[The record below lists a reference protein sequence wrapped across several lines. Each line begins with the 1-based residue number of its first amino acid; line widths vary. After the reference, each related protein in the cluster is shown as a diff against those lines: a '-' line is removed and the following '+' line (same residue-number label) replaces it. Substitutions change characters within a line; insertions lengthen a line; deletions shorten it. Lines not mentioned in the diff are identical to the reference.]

1 MIFKID
7 NEEMSP
13 KVRLDVFVSQNA
25 KTTRSGAQ
33 KLIEDGCILV
43 NGKAESKNYK
53 LRIGDTIK
61 ISLPEPKV
69 LDVLAQDIPIDIVYE
84 DEDLIIVNKPQGMVV
99 HPAAGNPDGTLVNAI
114 MHHSGDNLSAINGII
129 RPGIVHRIDKETSG
143 LLVIAKNN
151 ESHLILAD
159 LIKRHLF
166 DREYVCLAYG
176 KFPEDKFTVDKPI
189 GRHEKDR
196 KKMTVTDK
204 NSRHAV
210 THFEVLERF
219 SSCSLLLCTLETG
232 RTHQI
237 RVHLQSIGK
246 SIVGDPVYGL
256 KKDVLAQKYH
266 LSGQM
271 LHARRLGFC
280 HPRNGQYV
288 NFIKEPPKYFK
299 DVIEDLKRKQ
309 L

>member
-1 MIFKID
+1 MIFEFD
-7 NEEMSP
+7 NQEMSG
-13 KVRLDVFVSQNA
+13 KVRLDIFVSEKA

-33 KLIEDGCILV
+33 KLIDNGCVLI
-43 NGKAESKNYK
+43 NGKKEAKNYK
-53 LRIGDTIK
+53 LRKDDVVEIN
-61 ISLPEPKV
+61 LPEPKL
-69 LDVLAQDIPIDIVYE
+69 LDVLAQDIPLDIVYE
-84 DEDLIIVNKPQGMVV
+84 DEDLMIVNKPQGMVV
-99 HPAAGNPDGTLVNAI
+99 HPAAGNPEGTLVNAI
-114 MHHSGDNLSAINGII
+114 MHHSGDNLSAINGVI

-151 ESHLILAD
+151 RSHLILAD

-166 DREYVCLAYG
+166 EREYVCLAYG

-189 GRHEKDR
+189 GRHPKDR
-196 KKMTVTDK
+196 KKMAVTDK
-204 NSRHAV
+204 NSRYAV

-219 SSCSLLLCTLETG
+219 SCAALLLCTLETG

-256 KKDVLAQKYH
+256 KKDTIAKKYN
-266 LSGQM
+266 LNGQM

-280 HPRNGQYV
+280 HPKDGHFVDFY
-288 NFIKEPPKYFK
+288 KEPPEHFTF
-299 DVIEDLKRKQ
+299 VIENLRKNQ
-309 L
+309 F